1 MITTVSRRS
10 AVYIGNGTTKDF
22 SFPFRV
28 FNDTEVSVIV
38 SENGKPAATLA
49 PALYSVVLNENVG
62 GTVTLK
68 SPLATG
74 SKLLILSAIPYT
86 QELGLISQGAFNPE
100 DLNRAWDKNCALV
113 QQVLD
118 KVSHSVTL
126 PDFFEGT
133 PMEFADALF
142 EARTEAQLAASNA
155 EASAQSAK
163 ASADIVVSAKETV
176 SVIQANLPTL
186 NKVAGAVDD
195 GTLAKAANNAAT
207 IEANTKAAQ
216 EAQKA
221 SELARDE
228 SRSAATSAR
237 GDASAAGNSS
247 ALAKSWATQV
257 GSPVEGN
264 EYSAKHYADQAGES
278 AASAKTSESLAT
290 SKASEA
296 SVSASQATDAKTA
309 AESSAQSASASE
321 ANAQASAKAAE
332 NSAKTAAFA
341 VRVSS
346 ASLSGGSGATNTLTP
361 ATNVKVG
368 DAVID
373 SNSDLYTI
381 TSVSTS
387 TFSVGK
393 KHMSLRGLKGDKG
406 DQGPQGAQGSQ
417 GPRGEAGAQGPQ
429 GPKGETGA
437 QGPQGLRGETGAQGP
452 QGAKGDKGD
461 QGAGLATRGEYPS
474 LDALKA
480 AHPTGAPGDAYF
492 VLGDVYV
499 WLEEGAFWKNVGQ
512 LQGPRGPKG
521 DTGPQG
527 PAGERGSQ
535 GLQGPQGDVGPQG
548 VQGPPGERGPQGL
561 VGPQGATGAQGA
573 PGVKGDT
580 GDQGVPG
587 ERGPAGVAGE
597 ITSVTASVGQT
608 TGTASVKVTLGG
620 TGTARTIDLAF
631 SGLKGE
637 KGATGAQGPQ
647 GPKGD
652 TGPQGATG
660 PAPDT
665 SVFLTR
671 SDASATY
678 MTITTAN
685 SSFATKAEVQSVK
698 DDILEALRQV
708 NAS

>member
-10 AVYIGNGTTKDF
+10 AVYIGNDTTKDF

-38 SENGKPAATLA
+38 SENGKSATTLA

-100 DLNRAWDKNCALV
+100 DLNKAWDKNCALV

-118 KVSHSVTL
+118 KVNHSVSL

-142 EARTEAQLAASNA
+142 EARTEAQLAASKA

-176 SVIQANLPTL
+176 SVIQSNLPTL

-195 GTLAKAANNAAT
+195 GTLAKAANSAEA
-207 IEANTKAAQ
+207 IEANVKAAQ
-216 EAQKA
+216 DAQKA

-237 GDASAAGNSS
+237 GEASAAGNSA

-264 EYSAKHYADQAGES
+264 EYSAKHYADQASSSKDQAGES

-290 SKASEA
+290 SKAREA
-296 SVSASQATDAKTA
+296 SVSASQATDAKMA

-346 ASLSGGSGATNTLTP
+346 ASLSGGSGVTNTLTP

-406 DQGPQGAQGSQ
+406 DQGPQGAQG
-417 GPRGEAGAQGPQ
+417 PQ
-429 GPKGETGA
+429 GLRGETGA

-452 QGAKGDKGD
+452 QGLRGETGPQGPQGLKGDKGE
-461 QGAGLATRGEYPS
+461 QGAGLSIKGEYPTVE
-474 LDALKA
+474 ALKS
-480 AHPTGAPGDAYF
+480 AHPTGVAGDAYL
-492 VLGDVYV
+492 VQGSTYI
-499 WLEEGAFWKNVGQ
+499 WMEEGAFWKDIGA
-512 LQGPRGPKG
+512 LQGPPGPKGDEGPQGPAGEKGERGPQGAKG

-527 PAGERGSQ
+527 EQ
-535 GLQGPQGDVGPQG
+535 GLQ
-548 VQGPPGERGPQGL
+548 GERGPQGP
-561 VGPQGATGAQGA
+561 VGPQGAAGAKGEQGA
-573 PGVKGDT
+573 KGEPGV
-580 GDQGVPG
+580 QGVPG
-587 ERGPAGVAGE
+587 ATGPAGVAGE

-647 GPKGD
+647 GPKGE

-665 SVFLTR
+665 SVFLTI
-671 SDASATY
+671 SDAEKTY
-678 MTITTAN
+678 AKETDIADL
-685 SSFATKAEVQSVK
+685 KA
-698 DDILEALRQV
+698 DILAAFDRAKTL
-708 NAS
+708 